1 MIDPQRNKEEAEPL
15 ARIKNNIAAHSDV
28 FLIITHRT
36 DMGSFF
42 VPSVFFVCRL
52 AARSDGIMYKND
64 ILVP

>member
-28 FLIITHRT
+28 FLTITHHT

-42 VPSVFFVCRL
+42 IPSVFFVFG
-52 AARSDGIMYKND
+52 AI
-64 ILVP
+64 ILIICIGCLI